1 MDVREAARPAAGRE
15 HSSPSKAASPK
26 KRVSICLVLAF
37 AVPQQ
42 QDRLPVT
49 PAPEVPGLGASQSPT
64 AQAETTPAAVCGGP
78 VEPLRPGCL
87 PLGRMAQTEGKEA
100 EGWV

>member
-1 MDVREAARPAAGRE
+1 MSGKQPNLQREAQHQCSMGSE

-26 KRVSICLVLAF
+26 KRVSICLVLTF

-49 PAPEVPGLGASQSPT
+49 PVPEVPGLGASQSPT
-64 AQAETTPAAVCGGP
+64 AQAEATPA
-78 VEPLRPGCL
+78 
-87 PLGRMAQTEGKEA
+87 RMAQTEGKEVG
-100 EGWV
+100 GWV